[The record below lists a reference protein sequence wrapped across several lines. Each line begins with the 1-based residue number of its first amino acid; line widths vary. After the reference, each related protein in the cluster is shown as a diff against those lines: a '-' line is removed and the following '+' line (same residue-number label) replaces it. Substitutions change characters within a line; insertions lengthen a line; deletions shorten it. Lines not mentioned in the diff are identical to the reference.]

1 MNRLKLTLVILSSL
15 AALVLL
21 AVVLAFTP
29 AVQTWAVRR
38 AVSGQPGL
46 AIEIGHVA
54 AGLSSAELRDVRVVQ
69 DGVAVTVKEVTAA
82 YSATDY
88 LSGKKINV
96 SRVVVRGVEVDARK
110 PVTKTP
116 APAVQ
121 AAAAPFAG
129 ILNSI
134 RLPGEVR
141 VGRVEVDAKVLLPD
155 NQTATLS
162 LEGGGIAPGQF
173 GALQWK
179 ANFMDAGKGA
189 AVTAAQASGEV
200 KLRTTTDLRIDTLE
214 LVADAGATGPGLPS
228 DRVKLTVKLEQPTA
242 ASGESIAAR
251 VALVRGAAVE
261 PLLNV
266 KVDYA
271 AGKPVLAG
279 AWDLAVRSEQFAAV
293 LAGLGLPEVALG
305 GKGSFTF
312 NLDTGAATTAGELTG
327 NLSRLEKLGA
337 ELAAV
342 GSLTVR
348 AAFEGGSSKESA
360 QLGRLEFDVA
370 AADGRK
376 LVAIAAQ
383 QKLSFN
389 FKDQKVTP
397 QKPGS
402 ELVRV
407 SLISIPLA
415 WAQPLVKPR
424 TIAGGDISG
433 VFVVEAE
440 LDGSR
445 VKARTVEPL
454 TVRAATLREGTKLLV
469 DRVTVSLSP
478 RIDYTA
484 TRVVAEIES
493 LGISTPDGDTLT
505 GVLSADVALGGAA
518 PATAF
523 AAQLQGKLSSLVKPY
538 LPGEVGAL
546 TLGLS
551 AKGRHEGNT
560 LQLSALRFRVDRNGG
575 DVLASVEAL
584 QALTVDLAKMQA
596 SVPDGNTPAARVKWG
611 GLPLAWAEPYV
622 AQSKLSGQLAAGAI
636 EVSLQGADAYA
647 VRAIENISLRGANV
661 AMNGQEF
668 LRGAD
673 FSTDL
678 NATWKGGTAFATIK
692 RLELRQGEAA
702 VLTAS
707 FSGEATPPSAG
718 KTLRAK
724 GLGQLDADFSV
735 LAKQP
740 ALAAQLPLL
749 RGTVSVKFDGFLAD
763 GVDGRVNI
771 VAKNMVAREGAL
783 ALGTMELSVDAKL
796 DANHAGLVRI
806 PLVIT
811 KDNRRS
817 DLLLDGKVGLK
828 PGAVSFE
835 GRITGEQIIAD
846 DMQAFAA
853 LGAPPPAPAASLKNS
868 PALTPAPARAPA
880 PRAPATAV
888 VAKPVGPVR
897 DTSPVWAG
905 FAGRVD
911 LNVKTV
917 KQGTGTTLKD
927 LRGAVAVTPE
937 RLTVEN
943 ISGSLNG
950 NPFKVATLLSFDVKQ
965 QRPYSLAG
973 SLDIPGF
980 DVGEFLRK
988 ADPSTPPAVETKFS
1002 VASKFSGTAA
1012 NLGEFADRLMGQ
1024 FEFKGS
1030 KGILRALN
1038 KKAEAA
1044 SAVTGLLGLAA
1055 GLAGK
1060 QGLADGLVG
1069 ASELAQLLKDIPFE
1083 VVTVQVE
1090 RGADA
1095 AIVVKSLEFIS
1106 PMMRLTGTG
1115 RVDSKPGK
1123 PFDSSPLSLQLQLA
1137 AKNELA
1143 NGLNK
1148 ARQLNGQTDNKG
1160 YYLMATPF
1168 TMGGTVGKPDASEF
1182 WKALTLN
1189 TAGGFLR

>member
-1 MNRLKLTLVILSSL
+1 
-15 AALVLL
+15 
-21 AVVLAFTP
+21 
-29 AVQTWAVRR
+29 
-38 AVSGQPGL
+38 
-46 AIEIGHVA
+46 
-54 AGLSSAELRDVRVVQ
+54 
-69 DGVAVTVKEVTAA
+69 
-82 YSATDY
+82 
-88 LSGKKINV
+88 
-96 SRVVVRGVEVDARK
+96 
-110 PVTKTP
+110 
-116 APAVQ
+116 
-121 AAAAPFAG
+121 
-129 ILNSI
+129 
-134 RLPGEVR
+134 
-141 VGRVEVDAKVLLPD
+141 
-155 NQTATLS
+155 
-162 LEGGGIAPGQF
+162 
-173 GALQWK
+173 
-179 ANFMDAGKGA
+179 
-189 AVTAAQASGEV
+189 
-200 KLRTTTDLRIDTLE
+200 
-214 LVADAGATGPGLPS
+214 
-228 DRVKLTVKLEQPTA
+228 
-242 ASGESIAAR
+242 
-251 VALVRGAAVE
+251 
-261 PLLNV
+261 
-266 KVDYA
+266 
-271 AGKPVLAG
+271 
-279 AWDLAVRSEQFAAV
+279 
-293 LAGLGLPEVALG
+293 VALG

-312 NLDTGAATTAGELTG
+312 NIDTGAATTAGELTG
-327 NLSRLEKLGA
+327 NLSRLEKLSA

-389 FKDQKVTP
+389 FKDKKVTP

-469 DRVTVSLSP
+469 DRVTVSLRP

-560 LQLSALRFRVDRNGG
+560 LQLAALRFRVDRDGG

-584 QALTVDLAKMQA
+584 QAFTVDLAKMQA

-611 GLPLAWAEPYV
+611 GIPLVWAEPYV
-622 AQSKLSGQLAAGAI
+622 AQSKLSGQLVAGTI
-636 EVSLQGADAYA
+636 EVSLQGTDAYA

-692 RLELRQGEAA
+692 RLELRQGDAA

-707 FSGEATPPSAG
+707 FSGEATPPAAG

-796 DANHAGLVRI
+796 DANNAGQVRI

-853 LGAPPPAPAASLKNS
+853 LGAPPPAPVASLKNS
-868 PALTPAPARAPA
+868 PALKPAPA

-888 VAKPVGPVR
+888 AVKPVGPVK

-905 FAGRVD
+905 FAGRID

-937 RLTVEN
+937 RLSVEN
-943 ISGSLNG
+943 ISGSMNG
-950 NPFKVATLLSFDVKQ
+950 NPFKVATLLSFDGKQ

-988 ADPSTPPAVETKFS
+988 ADPSTPPAIETKFS

-1012 NLGEFADRLMGQ
+1012 NLGEFGDRLMGQ

-1038 KKAEAA
+1038 KKAETA

-1069 ASELAQLLKDIPFE
+1069 AAELAQLLKDIPFE

-1115 RVDSKPGK
+1115 RIDSKPGRV
-1123 PFDSSPLSLQLQLA
+1123 FEASPLSLQLQLA